1 MGEGTEDQRKRPP
14 VRNTYKRRR
23 DDLSDF
29 SIASNL
35 AANNAN
41 FELDLQQSTLERA
54 ARDLSSGLRINNAA
68 DDPSGL
74 AIATDLQ
81 TRVDAFN
88 QAATNIH
95 LAAQAATIAD
105 GALSTT
111 TEILLRIRS
120 LAVEAA
126 SAIESSSDRSNL
138 QAEIGQL
145 LLEVNRISQ
154 NTTFNG
160 VGLLDGSHSGF
171 VPAQSATL
179 NVTANSVLATAG
191 PAGTPTSASAFLLAC
206 AVVNNL
212 PPYPT
217 FTVTLE
223 QNALASSSPQ
233 TVKVTSAPS
242 IVPGMVFTDGS
253 AIVHVLSTDPA
264 AGTMTATFSQ
274 ALASNSVINAFINDT
289 TATAVSAGVQIM
301 TLSGTAQPLYAGEVL
316 QIDATNFTN
325 NDVVVVQ
332 KVLGPNTFV
341 ADFSKAHP
349 AGVPV
354 FNINYEGVAPIGAGN
369 ITFNFG
375 AIPADAPLDGTPAYI
390 EESASSFGAA
400 SGQTAIVNEG
410 TVIASTPTTETVA
423 FTTATQNLFG
433 GNFTLMSALGN
444 GNVPLS
450 NPLDGTIKLQVVN
463 TGVSIAVQETY
474 YDTASQI
481 STTSPFLIAPNES
494 TMLFDG
500 VITTT
505 GNFTTADVGLT
516 SYIKVHQATAAI
528 SAANNPALNVL
539 SGSQEGQTVAMGIP
553 AVNTQTLRISTAT
566 VIGAN
571 GSDPTLAAQDTI
583 GQIDFALQNLLNDRA
598 EIGAAIVRL
607 HEDGTNDAR
616 AAMEFQASE
625 SSIRD
630 VNVGAASTAFT
641 RAQVETQVGTS
652 VLAKADALTE
662 VMLELFR

>member
-1 MGEGTEDQRKRPP
+1 MET
-14 VRNTYKRRR
+14 
-23 DDLSDF
+23 
-29 SIASNL
+29 
-35 AANNAN
+35 
-41 FELDLQQSTLERA
+41 A

-95 LAAQAATIAD
+95 TAAQAATIAD
-105 GALSTT
+105 GALATT
-111 TEILLRIRS
+111 TQILLRIRS

-126 SAIESSSDRSNL
+126 SAIESPVDRSNL
-138 QAEIGQL
+138 QAEIDQL
-145 LLEVNRISQ
+145 LLEVNRIAQ

-179 NVTANSVLATAG
+179 TVTANSVLATAG
-191 PAGTPTSASAFLLAC
+191 PTGTPTSASAFLLAC
-206 AVVNNL
+206 AVVNNY

-223 QNALASSSPQ
+223 QNALASTAPQ
-233 TVKVTSAPS
+233 TVKVTSSPY
-242 IVPGMVFTDGS
+242 IVPGMVFTDGT
-253 AIVHVLSTDPA
+253 AVVHVLGTDPA

-274 ALASNSVINAFINDT
+274 ALASNSIVNAFINDT

-301 TLSGTAQPLYAGEVL
+301 TLSGGAQPLYAGEVL
-316 QIDATNFTN
+316 QIDPTNFTN

-332 KVLGPNTFV
+332 KVLGPNSFV
-341 ADFSKAHP
+341 ADFAKPHP
-349 AGVPV
+349 AGVQV
-354 FNINYEGVAPIGAGN
+354 YNINYEGVGAVGAGTV
-369 ITFNFG
+369 TFNFT
-375 AIPADAPLDGTPAYI
+375 PTPVDAPIDGTPAYI
-390 EESASSFGAA
+390 EETAGGFGAA
-400 SGQTAIVNEG
+400 TGETQVVNEG
-410 TVIASTPTTETVA
+410 TVISSTPTTETVSFA
-423 FTTATQNLFG
+423 HATPNLFG
-433 GNFTLMSALGN
+433 GNFTLMSSLGN
-444 GNVPLS
+444 GNVPLIS
-450 NPLDGTIKLQVVN
+450 PLDGTIKLQVVN

-474 YDTASQI
+474 YDTASQS
-481 STTSPFLIAPNES
+481 STTSPFLIAPNEA

-505 GNFTTADVGLT
+505 GNFTSADVGVT

-528 SAANNPALNVL
+528 SAANNPALDVL

-553 AVNTQTLRISTAT
+553 AVNTQTLRLSTVT
-566 VIGAN
+566 VVGSN

-598 EIGAAIVRL
+598 SIGAAIVRL
-607 HEDGTNDAR
+607 NEDGTNDDR
-616 AAMEFQASE
+616 AAMEFHSSE

-630 VNVGAASTAFT
+630 VNVGTESTAFT
-641 RAQVETQVGTS
+641 QAQTETQVGTS